1 MVRFTRDYIHR
12 KMTMSDRPT
21 EMAQFFNERADGY
34 EEHMRSF
41 VSDLYDVIST
51 PIPTTNEPISIL
63 DLGCGTGLEFEA
75 LFAKAP
81 NVLITGADIS
91 EEMLSRLKDK
101 YQARM
106 SQIKLIH
113 GSFERVFLG
122 KDEYDYVLSVMSLHH
137 LLPSPKYKLYDRIR
151 RSLRGVGKYVEGDYV
166 VSQREERESML
177 NYHKITQKYQ
187 LSPNKI
193 YHIDLPF
200 SIKTQIELL
209 TKAGFS
215 KVRTIWKKRKAAI
228 FVAETS

>member
-1 MVRFTRDYIHR
+1 
-12 KMTMSDRPT
+12 MTYEPT
-21 EMAQFFNERADGY
+21 KMAQFFNERADGY
-34 EEHMRSF
+34 EEHMRPL
-41 VSDLYDVIST
+41 VSDLYDVISR

-63 DLGCGTGLEFEA
+63 DLGCGTGLEFKA
-75 LFAKAP
+75 LFARAP
-81 NVLITGADIS
+81 NVLITGVDIS
-91 EEMLSRLKDK
+91 EKMLSRLKDK

-122 KDEYDYVLSVMSLHH
+122 KDEYDYVLSVMALHH
-137 LLPSPKYKLYDRIR
+137 LLPAPKCKLYDRIR
-151 RSLRGVGKYVEGDYV
+151 KSLRSAGKYVEGDYV
-166 VSQREERESML
+166 VSQREEQDSMS
-177 NYHKITQKYQ
+177 NYHKTIEKYQ

-209 TKAGFS
+209 AKAGFS

>member
-21 EMAQFFNERADGY
+21 EMAQFFNERVDGY
-34 EEHMRSF
+34 EEHMRPL

-75 LFAKAP
+75 IFARAS
-81 NVLITGADIS
+81 NALITGVDVS

-106 SQIKLIH
+106 SQIRLIH

-122 KDEYDYVLSVMSLHH
+122 GLASC
-137 LLPSPKYKLYDRIR
+137 
-151 RSLRGVGKYVEGDYV
+151 
-166 VSQREERESML
+166 
-177 NYHKITQKYQ
+177 
-187 LSPNKI
+187 
-193 YHIDLPF
+193 
-200 SIKTQIELL
+200 
-209 TKAGFS
+209 A
-215 KVRTIWKKRKAAI
+215 
-228 FVAETS
+228 

>member
-1 MVRFTRDYIHR
+1 
-12 KMTMSDRPT
+12 MSYEPI
-21 EMAQFFNERADGY
+21 EMDQFFNERVDGY
-34 EEHMRSF
+34 EEHMRPL

-75 LFAKAP
+75 IFARAP
-81 NVLITGADIS
+81 NALITGADIS
-91 EEMLSRLKDK
+91 EEMLSRLKEK

-106 SQIKLIH
+106 SQIRLIH

-122 KDEYDYVLSVMSLHH
+122 KYEYDYVLSVMSLHH
-137 LLPSPKYKLYDRIR
+137 LLPSPKCKLYDRIR

-166 VSQREERESML
+166 VSKREERESML

-200 SIKTQIELL
+200 SIKTQVELL
-209 TKAGFS
+209 SKAGFS
-215 KVRTIWKKRKAAI
+215 KVRTIWGKRKAAI